1 MLARI
6 LLIAALLI
14 GFALLIRWLRRSP
27 WAVWIGRM
35 LLAGG
40 VAGFLLWLSVRGG
53 AEVALPL
60 LAGLTPLLLRWLK
73 AGRPASITADPPAQ
87 SSVTTRFFNMTLEH
101 ATGAMNGEIL
111 QGRFAGRVL
120 STLTPQELQ
129 ALWRECQTDSPS
141 VAVLEAYLDRQAAP
155 DWRETWRDA
164 EAAHSTTAD
173 RIISDAEARQIL
185 GVAAEATPAEIQAAY
200 RRLIQRLHPDH
211 GGSAYLAAQLNQA
224 RDVLLRDSERR

>member
-6 LLIAALLI
+6 LFIAALLI
-14 GFALLIRWLRRSP
+14 GLALLIRWLRRSP
-27 WAVWIGRM
+27 WATWIGRIF
-35 LLAGG
+35 LAGG
-40 VAGFLLWLSVRGG
+40 LAGFLLWLTVRGA

-73 AGRPASITADPPAQ
+73 AGRPTLVSSAPPTE

-101 ATGAMNGEIL
+101 ATGVMDGKVL

-120 STLTPQELQ
+120 STLNPQELQ
-129 ALWRECQTDSPS
+129 ALWRECQIDSPS
-141 VAVLEAYLDRQAAP
+141 VAVLEAYLDRQAPP

-164 EAAHSTTAD
+164 EAAYSATVD
-173 RIISDAEARQIL
+173 RVMDDAEARQIL
-185 GVAAEATPAEIQAAY
+185 GVAPEATPAEIQAAY

-224 RDVLLRDSERR
+224 RDVLLRGS